1 MNFLDVTQNQLSQLK
16 QTLRENEDIIF
27 KLSEDFFNESISFFK
42 KGGKSKIKI
51 KKANKGKF
59 TEYCGGTVT
68 QECIN
73 KGKQSPNPKIRKRA
87 TFAANIRKW
96 SH

>member
-42 KGGKSKIKI
+42 KEG
-51 KKANKGKF
+51 NL
-59 TEYCGGTVT
+59 
-68 QECIN
+68 
-73 KGKQSPNPKIRKRA
+73 R
-87 TFAANIRKW
+87 
-96 SH
+96 